1 LVDSDESLYTDF
13 DGTKKLVFAD
23 YDNDK
28 KKEALLVEV
37 ARVNL
42 CAGTQD
48 HLPHLSSP
56 TPILAVKT
64 QKGLTAALDEEEV
77 CKLHLTMVHIGKDG

>member
-23 YDNDK
+23 YDKDK
-28 KKEALLVEV
+28 EKEALMVEV

-48 HLPHLSSP
+48 HLSSP

-64 QKGLTAALDEEEV
+64 PKGLTAVVDEEEV

>member
-28 KKEALLVEV
+28 KKETLLVEV

-48 HLPHLSSP
+48 HLSSP

-64 QKGLTAALDEEEV
+64 PKGLTASAVDEEEV